1 MNQEKMIE
9 LGKIINSDYN
19 NIAGIIVLKNGKTL
33 YEKYFNEYT
42 ATNTIHVASVTK
54 SIIFILISIAIDKRY
69 TKSIGFLSR

>member
-33 YEKYFNEYT
+33 YE
-42 ATNTIHVASVTK
+42 NTLMN
-54 SIIFILISIAIDKRY
+54 ILLPTPSM
-69 TKSIGFLSR
+69 

>member
-42 ATNTIHVASVTK
+42 ATNTIHVA
-54 SIIFILISIAIDKRY
+54 
-69 TKSIGFLSR
+69 